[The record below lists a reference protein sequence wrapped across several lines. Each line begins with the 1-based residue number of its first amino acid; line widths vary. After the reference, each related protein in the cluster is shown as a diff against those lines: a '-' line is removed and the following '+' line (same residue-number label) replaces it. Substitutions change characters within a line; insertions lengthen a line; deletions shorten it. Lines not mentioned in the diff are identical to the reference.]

1 MNQASLQKVDQSNA
15 IQPLAQTPLAYTLQ
29 ELKCFFNIPL
39 ALKIAKGLVYLGG
52 AVIILA
58 TISSLASGHWEIL
71 SKFLEL
77 AFKAIVEIVGF
88 GTPYFLGLVTASL
101 AVLWLPIVI
110 YILISIF
117 TTSRWGRFYLCLVAL
132 CVFILSIKATVFTDI
147 SLSSIP
153 ALLIY
158 LTQIYLF
165 LLWAIP
171 REAWNFA
178 GGFLWFLQSVVVTVL
193 PDFPTYFDD
202 LGIITAIFVFIFLY
216 LHTMA
221 SLLQRI
227 VDSWIVVAVHSGLA
241 GFFKRYLDKTSS

>member
-1 MNQASLQKVDQSNA
+1 MKLNCNL
-15 IQPLAQTPLAYTLQ
+15 
-29 ELKCFFNIPL
+29 NIPL
-39 ALKIAKGLVYLGG
+39 TLKIAKILVYLGG

-58 TISSLASGHWEIL
+58 TLGSLISGHWEIL
-71 SKFLEL
+71 TKSLEVAL
-77 AFKAIVEIVGF
+77 KAIGKIVGF

-110 YILISIF
+110 YIFISIF
-117 TTSRWGRFYLCLVAL
+117 TTSRWGRFYLCLVTL
-132 CVFILSIKATVFTDI
+132 CVFILSIKATLFTDI

-165 LLWAIP
+165 LLWTIP

-178 GGFLWFLQSVVVTVL
+178 GGVLWFLQSVIITVF

-202 LGIITAIFVFIFLY
+202 LGIITAIFAFIFLY
-216 LHTMA
+216 VHTIA
-221 SLLQRI
+221 SILQRI
-227 VDSWIVVAVHSGLA
+227 VDSWIVVGVRSGVA
-241 GFFKRYLDKTSS
+241 GLFKRYLDRTES